1 MCLWNINDRWNTP
14 LEEEDY
20 EKLGIKKR
28 KAKVDPL
35 DDPDVPDD
43 VKKRLKVMR
52 DSGGGSGTKY
62 V

>member
-1 MCLWNINDRWNTP
+1 MCFWNIKNRWNTP

-52 DSGGGSGTKY
+52 DNGGGSGTKY